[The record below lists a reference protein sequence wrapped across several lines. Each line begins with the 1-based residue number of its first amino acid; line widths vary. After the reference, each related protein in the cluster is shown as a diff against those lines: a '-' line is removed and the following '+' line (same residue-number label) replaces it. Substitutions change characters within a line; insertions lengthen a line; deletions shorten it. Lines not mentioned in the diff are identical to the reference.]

1 MTHTSKKTSLTIF
14 IILVFVLGYALYM
27 YLGVDNMKY
36 VPIFTALIFAIIPAI
51 LINNIWNRKP
61 VKKN

>member
-1 MTHTSKKTSLTIF
+1 MTHSTKKNFLTIF
-14 IILVFVLGYALYM
+14 IIAVFVLGYGLYM